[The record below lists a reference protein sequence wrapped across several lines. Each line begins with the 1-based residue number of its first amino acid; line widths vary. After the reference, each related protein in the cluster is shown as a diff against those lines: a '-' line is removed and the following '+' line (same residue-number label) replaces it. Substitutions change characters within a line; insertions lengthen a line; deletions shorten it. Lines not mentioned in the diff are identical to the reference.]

1 MGDLESAEARWCSG
15 KNQLHLYQVV
25 LSYENLYPTAP
36 TISNNAVS
44 MKLAGCSLE
53 PGCSGKLKPPG
64 FAAPNWKTKEPFE
77 RGVVTWEE
85 VQKALAA
92 YMQHICRFGVTRI
105 STHISSDLN
114 ILEKSCSTAH
124 TRWYDT
130 MCGRMRLKDVM
141 EITME
146 TKEVAELCAGIAS
159 EIQRTTSS
167 NAKQKLNVKSKTP
180 RQGWVCHCNLK
191 RLKPHVLE
199 CPLWRFD
206 CKN

>member
-15 KNQLHLYQVV
+15 KNKLHLYQVV

-53 PGCSGKLKPPG
+53 PGCSGKLKPPE
-64 FAAPNWKTKEPFE
+64 FAAPNCHQGAIWTRSCHM
-77 RGVVTWEE
+77 RGSAESPGSIY
-85 VQKALAA
+85 AA
-92 YMQHICRFGVTRI
+92 YMQVWSH
-105 STHISSDLN
+105 THIDPHKLWPH
-114 ILEKSCSTAH
+114 ILEKSCSTAY

-159 EIQRTTSS
+159 EIQRTASS
-167 NAKQKLNVKSKTP
+167 NAKKRLNVKSKAP

-191 RLKPHVLE
+191 RLKPRVLE